1 MFGNRTAIFIL
12 VTCLGF
18 AVSGSHILM
27 AGSGGSGTLSGTVKD
42 PSGAVIAGATVTI
55 HNPVSGYER
64 TASTDA
70 SGNFSFSNIPF
81 NPYHLMVTSA
91 GFTAHSQDVGLSSS
105 VPVTVNITLELA
117 E

>member
-1 MFGNRTAIFIL
+1 MLGRRTLLFIL
-12 VTCLGF
+12 ILSFG
-18 AVSGSHILM
+18 VSIFSTGTLAASSGE
-27 AGSGGSGTLSGTVKD
+27 AGTISGTIKD
-42 PSGAVIAGATVTI
+42 QSGAVIPGATVTI

-64 TASTDA
+64 TTSTDA
-70 SGNFSFSNIPF
+70 SGNFSFTNIPF
-81 NPYHLMVTSA
+81 NPYHLAVTDS